1 MNQTERR
8 IFLINR
14 LLDENYEYGEV
25 EIPVDEASQK
35 RLLRGLMN
43 VRMPGLIDEEF
54 LKVQDEYLKEASL
67 EKGVVTVDD
76 IAFNDE
82 GIGIWQGDITRLSLD
97 AIVNAAN
104 SGMTGCYVP
113 NHTCIDKAAPISI
126 TQPYNRRMAN
136 CS

>member
-113 NHTCIDKAAPISI
+113 NHTCIDNAIPYQI
-126 TQPYNRRMAN
+126 TQALK
-136 CS
+136 CA

>member
-82 GIGIWQGDITRLSLD
+82 GIGIWQGDITRLFLD

-113 NHTCIDKAAPISI
+113 NHTCIDNAILYSI
-126 TQPYNRRMAN
+126 TQVLKCA
-136 CS
+136 